1 MNWKENSFLCMGSS
15 DAESCEPPRIVQV
28 TTGESCA
35 HFGSIRKLYPGGTD
49 FMKALSSAQTSAL
62 TSES

>member
-1 MNWKENSFLCMGSS
+1 MGSS

-28 TTGESCA
+28 TSGESCA

>member
-1 MNWKENSFLCMGSS
+1 MGPS
-15 DAESCEPPRIVQV
+15 DAESCGPPCVFQV
-28 TTGESCA
+28 TAGESCA
-35 HFGSIRKLYPGGTD
+35 HFGSIGKLYPGGTD